1 MKLNRK
7 QKTLRNFLLAAAL
20 LLLWWVLTGMN
31 PITPGQALRWQ
42 AQEWGLK
49 ETPRVVCRVK
59 DGTRKANVVFT
70 ADDRVGLA
78 RTEWNFIASS
88 ARIDCIRPKEET
100 TLLHMAAGYEV
111 ELFAYTQV
119 PGAAEAECS
128 VHIRSDINNQ
138 WFDETYTMISPNL
151 GSGVFAFPLEPKELK
166 ELTVQDTAF
175 LELSNILRHGW
186 DSFGGS
192 YTITITFRDEA
203 GTILHTY
210 EEHLK
215 GE

>member
-1 MKLNRK
+1 MKLSRK

-20 LLLWWVLTGMN
+20 LLMWWVLTGMN

-59 DGTRKANVVFT
+59 DGTRKAKVVFT
-70 ADDRVGLA
+70 ADGRVGLA
-78 RTEWNFIASS
+78 GTEWNLVASS
-88 ARIDCIRPKEET
+88 ARIYSVRPKNET
-100 TLLHMAAGYEV
+100 TLLHLASGYEV

-128 VHIRSDINNQ
+128 VHIRSDINNE
-138 WFDETYTMISPNL
+138 WFDEIYTMTSPNL
-151 GSGVFAFPLEPKELK
+151 GDGVFAFPMEGKGASNE
-166 ELTVQDTAF
+166 DTAF
-175 LELSNILRHGW
+175 LEFAHMLQRRW

-192 YTITITFRDEA
+192 YTVTITFRDEA
-203 GTILHTY
+203 GTIIHTH
-210 EEHLK
+210 EERL
-215 GE
+215 EEA

>member
-7 QKTLRNFLLAAAL
+7 QKTLRNFLLTAAL

-31 PITPGQALRWQ
+31 PITPVQALRWQ

-59 DGTRKANVVFT
+59 DGNRKANVVFT

-78 RTEWNFIASS
+78 RTEWNLIASS
-88 ARIDCIRPKEET
+88 ARIHCIRPKAET
-100 TLLHMAAGYEV
+100 VLLHMASGYDVTLFACTEV
-111 ELFAYTQV
+111 E
-119 PGAAEAECS
+119 GAAEAECS
-128 VHIRSDINNQ
+128 LHIRSQVNST
-138 WFDETYTMISPNL
+138 WFDETYTMISPDF
-151 GSGVFAFPLEPKELK
+151 GGGVFSFPLEPKG
-166 ELTVQDTAF
+166 LTGEDTAF
-175 LELSNILRHGW
+175 LEFSNTLRHGW

>member
-49 ETPRVVCRVK
+49 ETPHVVCRVK
-59 DGTRKANVVFT
+59 DGNRKANVVFT
-70 ADDRVGLA
+70 ADGRVGLA
-78 RTEWNFIASS
+78 GTEWNLIASS
-88 ARIDCIRPKEET
+88 ARIDCIRPEAET
-100 TLLHMAAGYEV
+100 TLLHMASGYEV
-111 ELFAYTQV
+111 ELFACTQV

-128 VHIRSDINNQ
+128 VRIQSQINHEG
-138 WFDETYTMISPNL
+138 FDETYTMTSPNL
-151 GSGVFAFPLEPKELK
+151 GSGVFAFPLEPKG
-166 ELTVQDTAF
+166 LTVEDSAF
-175 LELSNILRHGW
+175 LEFARMLQRGW

-210 EEHLK
+210 EEHLEEK
-215 GE
+215 